1 MAFVADLTSFVRRS
15 ITPSEKYG
23 ADFSF
28 DRLSI
33 PQADGKRLSAHQACV
48 CIAPKENEAATLEYA
63 WQIVRELAKW
73 LAETFVD
80 LPEQERFQVIVG
92 WSQAVRR
99 HQGQIFK
106 IWGFRH
112 RMVEIA
118 TTATCEEFARKS
130 GDSRVPMPG
139 WQKDV
144 FRK

>member
-1 MAFVADLTSFVRRS
+1 M
-15 ITPSEKYG
+15 TPSEKYG
-23 ADFSF
+23 ADFIF

-33 PQADGKRLSAHQACV
+33 PQSDGSRLSAHQACV
-48 CIAPKENEAATLEYA
+48 CIAPKEDEASTLEYA

-73 LAETFVD
+73 LTETFVG
-80 LPEQERFQVIVG
+80 LPEGERFQVIVG

-106 IWGFRH
+106 IWGFRD

-118 TTATCEEFARKS
+118 ATPTCEEFARKS
-130 GDSRVPMPG
+130 GDPRVPMPG

-144 FRK
+144 FQK